1 MAKGVEDILGAK
13 VSEKKKN
20 KGVDKLR
27 KEMDA
32 NKDRIKPETTYDV
45 DQDYKDDSSDKT
57 KKSLK
62 RAKKTMAKG
71 IVNQK
76 INIKVSEDIKKD
88 LEVFKMMNGIKFD
101 YEAIARLLD
110 SWAVSIE
117 PDQRMLYDTMRKNN
131 RRNSDNA

>member
-32 NKDRIKPETTYDV
+32 NKDRIKPETSYDV
-45 DQDYKDDSSDKT
+45 DQDYRDDNNDKT
-57 KKSLK
+57 KKRLK

-76 INIKVSEDIKKD
+76 INIKVSEDIKLD
-88 LEVFKMMNGIKFD
+88 LEVFKMMTGIKFD
-101 YEAIARLLD
+101 YEAIVRLLA
-110 SWAVSIE
+110 SRAVSIE

-131 RRNSDNA
+131 RRNSDND